1 MAEWSIAAV
10 LKTVEVR
17 ASGGSN
23 PSPSAIYIVNQRFAK
38 FTHSFTHTIALTVCF
53 FVAIQT
59 ILSFCRTRDFLF
71 LYVHNK
77 QLKIKF
83 YLYGILCLNTPI
95 VKLSLSDL
103 FSYYLGRVI
112 QPVSTSSLY
121 QQKVTWLYPNYLHAW
136 ETSPKW
142 LSRILTIS
150 SANISCPNFFWLTSF
165 LNSFITVLKIDFFC
179 LCNHNFGFLP
189 LTVRL
194 NQN

>member
-1 MAEWSIAAV
+1 
-10 LKTVEVR
+10 
-17 ASGGSN
+17 
-23 PSPSAIYIVNQRFAK
+23 
-38 FTHSFTHTIALTVCF
+38 LTVCF

-150 SANISCPNFFWLTSF
+150 SANISCPNLFLINFFSEF
-165 LNSFITVLKIDFFC
+165 IYNSFKDWFF
-179 LCNHNFGFLP
+179 LFMQSQFWFFA
-189 LTVRL
+189 L
-194 NQN
+194 NCQIKSKLIH

>member
-1 MAEWSIAAV
+1 MRNLRTV
-10 LKTVEVR
+10 LRTLLRWLCV
-17 ASGGSN
+17 
-23 PSPSAIYIVNQRFAK
+23 
-38 FTHSFTHTIALTVCF
+38 F

-150 SANISCPNFFWLTSF
+150 SANISCPNFFWLTLSLYSF
-165 LNSFITVLKIDFFC
+165 LTVFKGETYFVCDITNLSI
-179 LCNHNFGFLP
+179 LP

-194 NQN
+194 NRN